1 MVDLWSKCPIQKL
14 WQIFKSVSSRPRRSP
29 AGARVKL
36 CSQGALARP
45 CVSRGRV
52 DSPLSSSP
60 PRHRSMDKTPFSV
73 ASTPAMP
80 LLPHCALRQTSAC
93 SLCRRTEPSPPSPF
107 AQVRVASTRCTA
119 IKGGHLCIS
128 SAPALCPPPVSH
140 CCHFRPCF
148 RDRLTI
154 ARPNQPPPF
163 FLGRSRST
171 HPLRRSSP
179 RHGWL
184 PRPQEPPGTA
194 AAHR

>member
-1 MVDLWSKCPIQKL
+1 LTFGQSVQYKSYGKYSKA
-14 WQIFKSVSSRPRRSP
+14 RRLDPGVALLARACSCV
-29 AGARVKL
+29 ARVRWHARV
-36 CSQGALARP
+36 CRVAALIRP
-45 CVSRGRV
+45 CPAHLLATEVWTKLPSV
-52 DSPLSSSP
+52 SP
-60 PRHRSMDKTPFSV
+60 PR
-73 ASTPAMP
+73 AAMP
-80 LLPHCALRQTSAC
+80 LLPHCALRQISAR
-93 SLCRRTEPSPPSPF
+93 SLCRHTEPSPPSPF